1 MLGCSCRESWFGARG
16 GGWVGVGVGAAGEG
30 WFRAD
35 VWRVIS
41 RCVIGFA
48 EDRCVCVCVCGG
60 VV

>member
-1 MLGCSCRESWFGARG
+1 MGLGGLAGCGGAAVGWG
-16 GGWVGVGVGAAGEG
+16 GGGGLGVGAAGEG

-48 EDRCVCVCVCGG
+48 EDRCVCAGFV
-60 VV
+60 